1 MDARKSEVASQ
12 SEIVNNSQIFFEVTG
27 RPTCGRVL
35 GMGVNAKPKDV
46 YGPSSSSQCSKRCQ
60 VDRLKEKDF
69 ELHLKEIQDKS
80 SIEKMKLEGTIN
92 RLKEEMPLIIA
103 NVLKKMG
110 LISMQEPTT
119 QVCLYIYIYIF
130 SIININIFCYF
141 LEVVEISCKV
151 AHYRFKF

>member
-1 MDARKSEVASQ
+1 ME
-12 SEIVNNSQIFFEVTG
+12 
-27 RPTCGRVL
+27 
-35 GMGVNAKPKDV
+35 
-46 YGPSSSSQCSKRCQ
+46 
-60 VDRLKEKDF
+60 
-69 ELHLKEIQDKS
+69 
-80 SIEKMKLEGTIN
+80 LEGTIN

-119 QVCLYIYIYIF
+119 QVCLYIFF

-151 AHYRFKF
+151 AHYRFQLFRSLNLD